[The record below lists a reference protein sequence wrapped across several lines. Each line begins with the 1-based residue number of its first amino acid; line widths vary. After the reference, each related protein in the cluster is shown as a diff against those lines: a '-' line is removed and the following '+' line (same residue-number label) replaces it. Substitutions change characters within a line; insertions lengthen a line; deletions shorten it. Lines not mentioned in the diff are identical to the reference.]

1 MVASDGHQSIVYRDT
16 ADLRTGVSSAGM
28 LLAFVT
34 SFGEVGDCTLHHRLR
49 GTHGAPPDVGRRV
62 PGADRN
68 ASYLFSIVYFAPV
81 QSLQFLVERQKAR
94 FCGCNQGR
102 RQLLPWNDRQAAH
115 PTLVLD
121 SSSLFL
127 Q

>member
-62 PGADRN
+62 PGADPTIAAVATLPICSRSCISLRSN
-68 ASYLFSIVYFAPV
+68 RCSSWSSGKRPASAVV
-81 QSLQFLVERQKAR
+81 TKGE
-94 FCGCNQGR
+94 
-102 RQLLPWNDRQAAH
+102 D
-115 PTLVLD
+115 
-121 SSSLFL
+121 
-127 Q
+127 